1 MSTTKYETSARRHES
16 KDAVRAFNKRVLN
29 PLMMLVAG
37 RRYWYA
43 GVIHHTGRRS
53 GRAYATPVV
62 ADRVEGGF
70 IVPLPYGTGVDWLRN
85 VQAAGAATLQVR
97 GVRYEVVKPEIIDAA
112 AAFPRVPAKHAR
124 IWRRMGI
131 EHYLELT
138 IDT

>member
-1 MSTTKYETSARRHES
+1 MSTTKQETSTRHPES
-16 KDAVRAFNKRVLN
+16 KDAVRAFNKHILN

-43 GVIHHTGRRS
+43 AVIHHTGRRS
-53 GRAYATPVV
+53 GRPYATPVV

-70 IVPLPYGTGVDWLRN
+70 VIPLPYGTGVDWLRN

-97 GVRYEVVKPEIIDAA
+97 GERYEVVKPEIVDAA
-112 AAFPRVPAKHAR
+112 AVFPRVPAKHAR

-138 IDT
+138 INT

>member
-1 MSTTKYETSARRHES
+1 MSTTKEAISQRRHES
-16 KDAVRAFNKRVLN
+16 KDAVRTFNKHILN

-37 RRYWYA
+37 RRYSYA
-43 GVIHHTGRRS
+43 AVIHHTGRRS

-85 VQAAGAATLQVR
+85 IQAAGAATLQVK
-97 GVRYEVVKPEIIDAA
+97 GERYEVVKPEIIDAA
-112 AAFPRVPAKHAR
+112 TAFPQVPANHAR
-124 IWRRMGI
+124 IWRRLGI

-138 IDT
+138 VNT